1 MLRLT
6 KLTDYGTQ
14 VMTYLAHEPGTV
26 HAAAEVAGGVHLSLP
41 TVTKILKILTR
52 EGLLASHRGTK
63 GGYALARAPERIS
76 MAQVVQAME
85 GPIGLTECGS
95 APGACVQESS
105 CSVRGNWQVI
115 NRALL
120 AALESVS
127 LAHMATPSQPVRF
140 SVTPKTRTQQLP
152 LGRPET

>member
-14 VMTYLAHEPGTV
+14 VMTYLAHEPGSV
-26 HAAAEVAGGVHLSLP
+26 HAAAEVAGSLHLSLP
-41 TVTKILKILTR
+41 TVTKILKILAR

-76 MAQVVQAME
+76 VAQVVQAME

-95 APGACVQESS
+95 APGVCVQESS

-120 AALESVS
+120 TALENVS
-127 LAHMATPSQPVRF
+127 LAHMAAPSQPVLF
-140 SVTPKTRTQQLP
+140 SVMPKTRTQHLP
-152 LGRPET
+152 LRRAET